1 MRADQTPRQRQTTE
15 LKTMKKRIALGLAAC
30 LASSAASAQEPSP
43 FPRNSIT
50 IYVGNTAGGTYDLFA
65 RLVGRH
71 LGGFLPGRPAIVVE
85 NMPGAGSLRAANFIY
100 NVAPKNGTALGII
113 SENIAIEQALH
124 NPGVQYDASKLTW
137 MGRVGP
143 SAAVHVVWNTAKAQS
158 IEEAKTHEMTVAG
171 TGPGNL
177 AEIIPQLLNAVIG
190 TKFKVIRGY
199 PASNEA
205 LLAME
210 RGEVEGASANWTTI
224 KVQKKDL
231 LAQGKL
237 KVILQDLPTRL
248 PDLQDVP
255 ALGELG
261 DTPEAKQLT
270 GLYASVGAIGR
281 SFFGP
286 PGIPDA
292 TVDHLRT
299 GFAKMLQDPAF
310 RADAA
315 KSMLE
320 LSPATG
326 AELQV
331 AVARTL
337 AIPKAYIDRA
347 QQIFKR

>member
-1 MRADQTPRQRQTTE
+1 
-15 LKTMKKRIALGLAAC
+15 MKSWIGLGLIASLMAPAAM
-30 LASSAASAQEPSP
+30 AQEASP
-43 FPRNSIT
+43 FGRNTIT

-65 RLVGRH
+65 RLVSRH
-71 LGGFLPGRPAIVVE
+71 LGSFLPGKPTIVVE

-100 NVAPKNGTALGII
+100 NVAPKNGSALGII
-113 SENIAIEQALH
+113 SENIAIEQALQ
-124 NPGVQYDASKLTW
+124 NPGVQYDASKVTW
-137 MGRVGP
+137 VGRVGP
-143 SAAVHVVWNTAKAQS
+143 SAAVHVVWHTAKAQS

-177 AEIIPQLLNAVIG
+177 AEIIPQLLNAVAG

-224 KVQKKDL
+224 KVQKRDL

-248 PDLQDVP
+248 PELQDVP

-261 DTPEAKQLT
+261 DTPEARQLT
-270 GLYASVGAIGR
+270 GLYASVGAVGR

-286 PGIPDA
+286 PGVPAA
-292 TVDHLRT
+292 TTDLLRQ
-299 GFAKMLQDPAF
+299 GFAQMLQDQAF

-326 AELQV
+326 EELQASV
-331 AVARTL
+331 AKTL
-337 AIPKAYIDRA
+337 AIPKEYIQRA

>member
-1 MRADQTPRQRQTTE
+1 
-15 LKTMKKRIALGLAAC
+15 MKVIATLGLAAFM
-30 LASSAASAQEPSP
+30 LAPAAQAQETTP
-43 FPRNSIT
+43 FPRNTIT
-50 IYVGNTAGGTYDLFA
+50 IYVGNTAGGTYDLYA
-65 RLVGRH
+65 RLVARH
-71 LGGFLPGRPAIVVE
+71 LGSFLPGKPSIIVE
-85 NMPGAGSLRAANFIY
+85 NMPGAGSLRAANYIWG
-100 NVAPKNGTALGII
+100 VAPKNGTALGII
-113 SENIAIEQALH
+113 SENIAIEQALR

-137 MGRVGP
+137 VGRVGP
-143 SAAVHVVWNTAKAQS
+143 SAAIHAVWHTAQAQS
-158 IEEAKTHEMTVAG
+158 IEDAKKYEMTVAG

-177 AEIIPQLLNAVIG
+177 AEIIPTLLNALIG

-224 KVQKKDL
+224 KVQKKEL

-248 PDLQDVP
+248 PELPDTP

-286 PGIPDA
+286 PGIPPATLELLRDGLAAMMQDA
-292 TVDHLRT
+292 
-299 GFAKMLQDPAF
+299 AF
-310 RADAA
+310 KADAE
-315 KSMLE
+315 KSSLE
-320 LSPATG
+320 VAPARG
-326 AELQV
+326 ADLQA
-331 AVARTL
+331 AVAKTL
-337 AIPKAYIDRA
+337 AIPPEYVKRA
-347 QQIFKR
+347 QDIFQH

>member
-1 MRADQTPRQRQTTE
+1 MR
-15 LKTMKKRIALGLAAC
+15 KRLALGLLAC
-30 LASSAASAQEPSP
+30 LVTSAAMAQEASP
-43 FPRNSIT
+43 FPRNTIT
-50 IYVGNTAGGTYDLFA
+50 IYVGNTAGGTYDLYA
-65 RLVGRH
+65 RLVSRH
-71 LGGFLPGRPAIVVE
+71 LGAFLPGKPTIVVE
-85 NMPGAGSLRAANFIY
+85 NMPGAGSLRAANYIY

-113 SENIAIEQALH
+113 SENIAIEQALQ

-137 MGRVGP
+137 VGRVGP

-158 IEEAKTHEMTVAG
+158 IEDAKTHEMTVAG

-205 LLAME
+205 LLALE

-224 KVQKKDL
+224 KVQKKEL
-231 LAQGKL
+231 LAEGKL

-248 PDLQDVP
+248 PELQDVP

-270 GLYASVGAIGR
+270 ALYASVGAVGR
-281 SFFGP
+281 SFFAP
-286 PGIPDA
+286 PGIPEA
-292 TVDHLRT
+292 TATHLRE
-299 GFAKMLQDPAF
+299 GLAKMTLDPAF

-320 LSPATG
+320 VSPANG
-326 AELQV
+326 AELQASV
-331 AVARTL
+331 AKTL
-337 AIPKAYIDRA
+337 AIPDAYIQRA
-347 QQIFKR
+347 QQIFKH